1 MKARLIA
8 TAVFNII
15 DIIATL
21 ITTQNGFVEVN
32 PVAALLLNEPN
43 IFLFVKFTLV
53 TALLL
58 YLWVNRQHRLAR
70 VASWI
75 AFSMYGL
82 LALYYAVVFYVLR

>member
-21 ITTQNGFVEVN
+21 VTTQSGFVEVN
-32 PVAALLLNEPN
+32 PIAALLLNEPN
-43 IFLFVKFTLV
+43 VFVFVKFTVV

-58 YLWVNRQHRLAR
+58 YLWVNRQHRFAR

-75 AFSMYGL
+75 AFGMYG
-82 LALYYAVVFYVLR
+82 ALVMYYAVVFYVLR